1 MAAGVAG
8 NGAPGQRSAGPNA
21 LGAITAIPFT
31 GLIDA
36 NCRFTVYSRS
46 STNGPVRSYISIFV
60 LEVQLLLYQPW
71 PPPSSARRLLV
82 LRHGPSARL
91 QGVAIFTG
99 YEPPVQRSAYGRRDP
114 RFDFCR
120 RDPRFRRTPLRRSLS
135 ACLPCGPTD
144 AVSRS
149 EPEPALRQPSSSAPA
164 RSQIWTLWTR
174 ACIPRIPHL
183 RTLSHDQ
190 NRNA

>member
-1 MAAGVAG
+1 MLM
-8 NGAPGQRSAGPNA
+8 SACPS
-21 LGAITAIPFT
+21 LIAITAIPFT

-46 STNGPVRSYISIFV
+46 STNGPVRSYISNFV
-60 LEVQLLLYQPW
+60 LEVKLLLFQPW
-71 PPPSSARRLLV
+71 SPPTSARRLLV

-91 QGVAIFTG
+91 QGVAIFAG

-120 RDPRFRRTPLRRSLS
+120 RDPRFCRTPLQRILS

-144 AVSRS
+144 IGRNPHCDCPYPPQPHALSYGRS
-149 EPEPALRQPSSSAPA
+149 GQAPV
-164 RSQIWTLWTR
+164 
-174 ACIPRIPHL
+174 
-183 RTLSHDQ
+183 
-190 NRNA
+190 